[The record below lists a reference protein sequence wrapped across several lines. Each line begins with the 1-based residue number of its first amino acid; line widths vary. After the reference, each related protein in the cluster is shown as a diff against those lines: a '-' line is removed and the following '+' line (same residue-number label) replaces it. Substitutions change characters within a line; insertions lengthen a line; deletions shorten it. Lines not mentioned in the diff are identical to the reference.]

1 MSYPNQDD
9 ENNTSQEKDSQL
21 KAQKEMMLK
30 QVLSADARLRL
41 NNVRMVKPDLADLVE
56 NYILNV
62 TAQGK
67 ISGQISDD
75 QLKQILLSA
84 QQPKRDFKFN
94 RVWSQE
100 NIIKGKK
107 ARIFM
112 KAVVYREYAPDDDY
126 AKILKVED
134 IDEPKPKQ
142 DEVIFTNKASALN

>member
-9 ENNTSQEKDSQL
+9 ENNTQEKDSQL

-56 NYILNV
+56 NYILNLNV
-62 TAQGK
+62 QGK

-94 RVWSQE
+94 RV
-100 NIIKGKK
+100 
-107 ARIFM
+107 
-112 KAVVYREYAPDDDY
+112 
-126 AKILKVED
+126 
-134 IDEPKPKQ
+134 
-142 DEVIFTNKASALN
+142 